1 MKKLLLLFAVMLTTV
16 SAWAQTFTLLK
27 STDVNNPEHQYL
39 MKNGNNVFMDAQTSY
54 VSGEKVNGRFAFF
67 AYGDNEGDVL
77 IYSIDANKWVSY
89 TKADS
94 YSNTRDF
101 ATLVGDRQQANPWRF
116 TVSVNQGVSVYQFA
130 PHNNTNIAS
139 RYMNWFEG
147 TANDKVQNTVGL
159 YSTNASGDNGSAWS
173 LWPLTAQEC
182 YLRDV
187 DGAYLSLS
195 KLGQDANKYESTL
208 ATLSVE
214 PTPLYVTVA
223 QDGRWQIHTA
233 ADGGNYLKQSSW
245 VGWNSQ
251 VTEGTGDFYWTIEN
265 VTVANVKYLVLKNT
279 SASNGGYLGADN
291 HTDGEPLY
299 VNTGR
304 DAQGVKLTVVD
315 AETDFAHVTYKLD
328 YKGEDKGTEEYYM
341 PVGGTFQKL
350 LFAKDYIYAIMPTG
364 NVDESWDGK
373 TYKVNLVDNFPFQV
387 SESFE
392 NAHWYYLILRGNGNA
407 NNPPKWIATSETVP
421 YPNNSTKI
429 EGDAGQWAF
438 VGNPFDGIKVLNK
451 ASGATQTLGVDANS
465 NVIMQDTEK
474 QWIIQQGNGGF
485 VLLQEQATNKYVHD
499 LSSELKI
506 WDNGSAKNDNGS
518 AFTVKDVNAW
528 GYPSSVTVGSKI
540 TDLSTITDGQ
550 MVVFKNVNNNKYVTL
565 SYDLETTIS
574 QNPTGLSV
582 FKLHVKDAQEFKYTI
597 ESEREGYYF
606 PDITIHGSQDVYMES
621 SDSPNQYQI
630 LTTMTDGTTL
640 SDGQFVIKSLG
651 ANAGYFDLNAGTDF
665 CGWQGKGANSKYEI
679 YPVTVNGEICQITR
693 NAILTETNSGEI
705 YQSNYLCFEGQ
716 EPVIAG
722 IPVSNKQNVGST
734 FTADIAIPLPLS
746 KEGGMTNA
754 TMISNFD
761 EDKKWIAKLEDGI
774 YNVKCFDITSI
785 PTFEEF
791 SAGSWAI
798 YPNFDNGHFTFRI
811 KNLAI
816 GKYITLNSDVTA
828 FDTKG
833 TVTLT
838 DNPTLLDMI
847 MWHTDYP
854 CFRKA
859 GKTLYLTVNSPGD
872 TDVYLSTYTGGN
884 NNHEGN
890 RHFFTTPSFQ
900 TSITDAKAATLYTP
914 VAVTIPEGVTA
925 KYVKAEGENMGSTGK
940 LVYTK
945 LENIIPANS
954 AVVLT
959 GEEGGYTFT
968 ATTEAGE
975 EVTDNVLFGYAT
987 ETAATDKTGIYALA
1001 NKTNG
1006 VAFYPFAGSTYKAGK
1021 AYLNI
1026 ADLNASEV
1034 RLFNIFDE
1042 GEETGIESIE
1052 TENAKAEIYDLAGR
1066 RVQKAQKG
1074 LYIVNGK
1081 KVIK

>member
-1 MKKLLLLFAVMLTTV
+1 MLSAVG
-16 SAWAQTFTLLK
+16 AWAQTFTLLK
-27 STDVNNPEHQYL
+27 STKVDNPEHQYL

-89 TKADS
+89 TKAGS
-94 YSNTRDF
+94 YSDTRDF
-101 ATLVGDRQQANPWRF
+101 ATLVDDRQQANPWRF

-139 RYMNWFEG
+139 RYMNWFQG
-147 TANDKVQNTVGL
+147 TANNKVQNTVGL
-159 YSTNASGDNGSAWS
+159 YSHNASSDNGSAWS

-233 ADGGNYLKQSSW
+233 AGGGNYLKQSSW

-279 SASNGGYLGADN
+279 SESDYVYLGADN
-291 HTDGEPLY
+291 HTDGVPLY
-299 VNTGR
+299 VNTAR

-350 LFAKDYIYAIMPTG
+350 LFAKDYIYAIMPSG
-364 NVDESWDGK
+364 NVGIEDDGRECK
-373 TYKVNLVDNFPFQV
+373 INLVDNLPFQL
-387 SESFE
+387 SDNYE
-392 NAHWYYLILRGNGNA
+392 NARWYYMNIRTN
-407 NNPPKWIATSETVP
+407 KWVASSATETP
-421 YPNNSTKI
+421 YPNNTNQNKGN
-429 EGDAGQWAF
+429 EGQWAF
-438 VGNPFDGIKVLNK
+438 VGDPFDGIKVLNRAAGTGK
-451 ASGATQTLGVDANS
+451 TLGVDASS
-465 NVIMQDTEK
+465 NVIMLDSETS
-474 QWIIQQGNGGF
+474 WIIQKGNGGF
-485 VLLQEQATNKYVHD
+485 VLLQQQGTNKYVHD
-499 LSSELKI
+499 YSSTLMI
-506 WDNGSAKNDNGS
+506 WNDGGAKGDNGS
-518 AFTVKDVNAW
+518 AFTVKDVDAW
-528 GYPSSVTVGSKI
+528 GYPQTVTIGSKI
-540 TDLSTITDGQ
+540 TDLSTIVDGQ

-582 FKLHVKDAQEFKYTI
+582 FKLHVKDDQEFKYTI
-597 ESEREGYYF
+597 ESVREGYYF

-640 SDGQFVIKSLG
+640 SDGKFVIKSLG
-651 ANAGYFDLNAGTDF
+651 ANAGYFDLDAGTDF
-665 CGWQGKGANSKYEI
+665 CGWQGKGPNSKYEI
-679 YPVTVNGEICQITR
+679 YPVTVNGEISQITR

-828 FDTKG
+828 FNTKG

-838 DNPTLLDMI
+838 DNPTSLDMI

-872 TDVYLSTYTGGN
+872 TGVYLSTYTGGN
-884 NNHEGN
+884 NSHEGN

-945 LENIIPANS
+945 LENVIPANS

-959 GEEGGYTFT
+959 GEAGDYTFT
-968 ATTEAGE
+968 ATTEADE
-975 EVTDNVLFGYAT
+975 EVADNVLFGYAT
-987 ETAATDKTGIYALA
+987 ETAVTDRTGIYALG

-1006 VAFYPFAGSTYKAGK
+1006 VAFYPFVGDTYKAGK

-1026 ADLNASEV
+1026 AGLSTTSEV

-1042 GEETGIESIE
+1042 DVETAILDVEDGNVK
-1052 TENAKAEIYDLAGR
+1052 TENSVVYDLAGR
-1066 RVQKAQKG
+1066 RVEKAQKG
-1074 LYIVNGK
+1074 LYIINGK
-1081 KVIK
+1081 KVVK

>member
-1 MKKLLLLFAVMLTTV
+1 MKKLLLLFAVMLSAV
-16 SAWAQTFTLLK
+16 GAWAQTFTLLK
-27 STDVNNPEHQYL
+27 STNVENPEHQYL
-39 MKNGNNVFMDAQTSY
+39 MKNGDDVFMDSQTSY

-67 AYGDNEGDVL
+67 AYGENDADVL
-77 IYSIDANKWVSY
+77 IYSIDAKKWVSY
-89 TKADS
+89 EIAGS
-94 YSNTRDF
+94 YDNQRDF
-101 ATLVGDRQQANPWRF
+101 AQLIEEQEDAKPWRF
-116 TVSVNQGVSVYQFA
+116 SLNENTGVPVYQFA
-130 PHNNTNIAS
+130 PHNTTNVAS
-139 RYMNWFEG
+139 KYMNWYEG
-147 TANDKVQNTVGL
+147 TANNKVQNSVGL
-159 YSTNASGDNGSAWS
+159 YSSAANSDAGSAWS
-173 LWPLTAQEC
+173 LWPLTSQMC

-187 DGAYLSLS
+187 KDNYLNISQ
-195 KLGQDANKYESTL
+195 LGQDAHEYENTL
-208 ATLSVE
+208 ATITTV
-214 PTPLYVTVA
+214 PTPLYVNVA
-223 QDGRWQIHTA
+223 IDGRWQIHTSV
-233 ADGGNYLKQSSW
+233 DGGNYLKQSSW
-245 VGWNSQ
+245 IGWNSQ
-251 VTEGTGDFYWTIEN
+251 VTEGSGDYYWTIEHVN
-265 VTVANVKYLVLKNT
+265 ADGVKYLVLKNT
-279 SASNGGYLGADN
+279 SGNQDGYLGNDN
-291 HTDGEPLY
+291 HTDGTPLY
-299 VNTGR
+299 VNTKK
-304 DAQGVKLTVVD
+304 DSQGVKLQILD
-315 AETDFAHVTYKLD
+315 AETEFAHITYSLN
-328 YKGEDKGTEEYYM
+328 YKGENKGAEEYYS
-341 PVGGTFQKL
+341 PIGKKFPKL
-350 LFAKDYIYAIMPTG
+350 LFAKDYIYPVMPSG
-364 NVDESWDGK
+364 NVGIEDDGRECK
-373 TYKVNLVDNFPFQV
+373 INLVDNLPFQV
-387 SESFE
+387 SDNYE
-392 NAHWYYLILRGNGNA
+392 NARWYYMNIRTN
-407 NNPPKWIATSETVP
+407 KWVASSVAETP
-421 YPNNSTKI
+421 YPNNTNQNKGN
-429 EGDAGQWAF
+429 EGQWAF
-438 VGNPFDGIKVLNK
+438 VGDPFDGIKVLNRAAGTGK
-451 ASGATQTLGVDANS
+451 TLGVDANS
-465 NVIMQDTEK
+465 NVIMLDSETS
-474 QWIIQQGNGGF
+474 WIIQKGNGGF
-485 VLLQEQATNKYVHD
+485 VLLQQQGTNKYVHD
-499 LSSELKI
+499 YEGTLKI
-506 WDNGSAKNDNGS
+506 WNDGGAKGDNGS
-518 AFTVKDVNAW
+518 AFTVKDVDAW
-528 GYPSSVTVGSKI
+528 GYPQTVTIGSKI
-540 TDLSTITDGQ
+540 TDLSTIVDGQ

-651 ANAGYFDLNAGTDF
+651 ANEGYFDLNAGTDF

-679 YPVTVNGEICQITR
+679 YPVTVNGEISQITR

-811 KNLAI
+811 KNIAI

-838 DNPTLLDMI
+838 DNPTSLDMI

-872 TDVYLSTYTGGN
+872 TGVYLSTYTGGN

-900 TSITDAKAATLYTP
+900 TSITSAKAATLYTP

-945 LENIIPANS
+945 LNDVIPANS

-959 GEEGGYTFT
+959 GEPGNYTFT

-975 EVTDNVLFGYAT
+975 AVTDNVLFGYAT
-987 ETAATDKTGIYALA
+987 ETAATDNTGIYALA

-1006 VAFYPFAGSTYKAGK
+1006 VAFYPFVGTTYKAGK

-1026 ADLNASEV
+1026 SGLSASEV
-1034 RLFNIFDE
+1034 RFFNIFDE
-1042 GEETGIESIE
+1042 GEETAIEDIQG
-1052 TENAKAEIYDLAGR
+1052 AEDAADAVVYDLAGR